1 MVTAISLGRQTMAS
15 WKQSKAIMR
24 RLNSKLTS
32 SLLTILLSITALLVA
47 SCTSTQRLGT
57 LPDNTTIE
65 ITPVKNL
72 SGVTLQVPEF
82 YIGDAVGSASSVE
95 QDYLDL
101 TLLTQAALISGLR
114 QRGYQADTEN
124 TEYNIHA
131 AITEFNSKNLR
142 KEGWLTLGL
151 TILIINSSGEEI
163 TRGEAV
169 LRYQL
174 FTEGPDQ
181 LGVLGEQ
188 RFVAK
193 RIKAFTETLTNQA
206 LQNAGLG

>member
-1 MVTAISLGRQTMAS
+1 M
-15 WKQSKAIMR
+15 
-24 RLNSKLTS
+24 
-32 SLLTILLSITALLVA
+32 
-47 SCTSTQRLGT
+47 
-57 LPDNTTIE
+57 
-65 ITPVKNL
+65 
-72 SGVTLQVPEF
+72 PEF

-101 TLLTQAALISGLR
+101 SLLTQAALISGLR
-114 QRGYQADTEN
+114 QRGYQAGTEN
-124 TEYNIHA
+124 SEYNIHA
-131 AITEFNSKNLR
+131 AITEFNSKSLR
-142 KEGWLTLGL
+142 TEGWLTLGL
-151 TILIINSSGEEI
+151 TVLLIDSSGQEI
-163 TRGEAV
+163 SRGEAV

-206 LQNAGLG
+206 LQDAGLR

>member
-1 MVTAISLGRQTMAS
+1 
-15 WKQSKAIMR
+15 MR
-24 RLNSKLTS
+24 RLNSN
-32 SLLTILLSITALLVA
+32 LLAIIVLIVTPLLA
-47 SCTSTQRLGT
+47 SCTSTQRSNI
-57 LPDNTTIE
+57 LPDQTTIE

-101 TLLTQAALISGLR
+101 SLLTQAALISGLR
-114 QRGYQADTEN
+114 QRGYQAGTEN
-124 TEYNIHA
+124 SEYNIHA
-131 AITEFNSKNLR
+131 AITEFNSKSLR
-142 KEGWLTLGL
+142 TEGWLTLGL
-151 TILIINSSGEEI
+151 TVLLIDSSGQEI
-163 TRGEAV
+163 SRGEAV

-206 LQNAGLG
+206 LQDAGLR